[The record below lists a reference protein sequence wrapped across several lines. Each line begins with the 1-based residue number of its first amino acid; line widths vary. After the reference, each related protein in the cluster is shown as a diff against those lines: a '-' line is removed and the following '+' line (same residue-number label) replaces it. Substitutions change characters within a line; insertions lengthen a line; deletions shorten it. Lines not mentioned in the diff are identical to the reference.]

1 MADCLFKTIPTSSHF
16 LLWGSCISHIGLGIS
31 SFKVEGCAV
40 PQIEM
45 AGCGAARVFARNGGL
60 PSVRLRPHSLTL
72 HHEDLRGLGGSG
84 FCNVMNYYNRYP
96 NSRLEAMHRMLA
108 KAYYITVIRITPA
121 TRLKRDA
128 AQLGRD
134 ETRIRTP

>member
-1 MADCLFKTIPTSSHF
+1 
-16 LLWGSCISHIGLGIS
+16 
-31 SFKVEGCAV
+31 
-40 PQIEM
+40 M

-96 NSRLEAMHRMLA
+96 NSRLEANAPNARQGLLHNGYQNNA
-108 KAYYITVIRITPA
+108 CYSPQA
-121 TRLKRDA
+121 
-128 AQLGRD
+128 
-134 ETRIRTP
+134 